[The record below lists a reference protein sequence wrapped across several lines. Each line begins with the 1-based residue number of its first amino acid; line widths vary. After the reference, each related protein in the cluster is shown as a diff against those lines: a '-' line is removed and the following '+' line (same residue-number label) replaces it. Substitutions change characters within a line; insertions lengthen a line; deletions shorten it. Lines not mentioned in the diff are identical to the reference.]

1 MRLKTEKINQ
11 KEEKP
16 TSPSPPGAITMQ
28 SLSPLYTLP
37 SPPTPQPE
45 VFDSSSDN
53 AMSERKE
60 VADIRPDKTAKV
72 FSHVKEKR

>member
-28 SLSPLYTLP
+28 SLSPLYTSP
-37 SPPTPQPE
+37 SPPTPQP
-45 VFDSSSDN
+45 
-53 AMSERKE
+53 
-60 VADIRPDKTAKV
+60 
-72 FSHVKEKR
+72 